1 MLKSGE
7 VFVSASALR
16 ILGLNAQVGESIGLY
31 MDLMGSLQ
39 DAGIIDDN
47 QTATDFVEKVM
58 DDSGL
63 TAQLPTITVNGTQF
77 NDVFN
82 FNNNVFPA
90 TFDIT
95 PDNYKTLLIDAIV
108 NAMKLNITLTVA
120 EAVEE
125 PNGKW
130 PQGLGN
136 VGLVDA
142 EQFQKIVTNSIRSSL
157 NNVPLGF
164 GLTAADINQFNNS
177 FSILDS
183 FDIFDYSLM
192 VNVILDNKVDV
203 YSSSV
208 DHMQSI
214 LIRVTNDMY
223 HILGAAHPSV
233 PTAPIAVQMV
243 AMQIIKAFLNNIFM
257 AVLVFLFI
265 LSVMLIYSLMLAD
278 VEEKTYEFGMLRA
291 LGLEHQSLLIYLL
304 MYGLSFAFPGV
315 IMGLLVAY
323 FLNNCTAYFIG
334 NYTGLNVEFELN
346 PWAAF
351 LGVIVGLIMPL
362 LAIYVPIKRALTQN
376 LRDSLDIYHR
386 IVSGLSIAIL
396 KLEKLGLSP
405 PQLVCAIL
413 FVVIG
418 FMTYYIVPLAFMM
431 GKFEIFLY
439 LLNIIL
445 ILMILGLTFLVQLF
459 QGGLERYAAKMF
471 VLASYFDRKVLSI
484 VLKNL
489 EGHRSRNWKTGLMFC
504 IALSFVIFSGASFTL
519 QGRVIRDSLKASLGA
534 DLYVLSPQNQ
544 IWGLKEGEIRNWIET
559 VYKQQQPGN
568 IEEYSFATPPLG
580 KLPDMR
586 RTILSPLCE
595 FPAQSTNLIGVE
607 ENYLRTI
614 YQEYYMPTE
623 EDDGMSFPSLDS
635 GDVDLVAGLYT
646 EDGIDASYN
655 SLDPFGVLS
664 SIPGYLKDT
673 SSSQYPPI
681 KIIVAE
687 GLRVGMSID
696 TSISVRFRL
705 HTHAKDDSI
714 FRGRVRGMATK
725 IPGYFFSSYQQI
737 MYFSTSLTSMQDYK
751 NMMEYYYEGNY
762 PSELTDHLTNQ
773 TTYGVPKQT
782 LRIKLK
788 SGLSTAQRE
797 ILSNGIRNFFE
808 SDTTMLIDVVTLA
821 ETASTTME
829 AMNIFFI
836 VVGLVAMV
844 LAFFLLWSSFNSNVR
859 ENSWEYGVL
868 RAVGIPAGQC
878 TRIYIY
884 EALAISFTAAL
895 LGTAVGLLIAI
906 TVTLQMNLFTELPFR
921 LEVKSTLVPPRNV
934 PNAPISL
941 HWKRG
946 YGVVVPCKRDS
957 EDANS
962 SGAERRI
969 SLIG

>member
-1 MLKSGE
+1 LERDIGFGRTFSQKVLKSGE

-31 MDLMGSLQ
+31 MDLVGSLQ
-39 DAGIIDDN
+39 DAGVIDDN
-47 QTATDFVEKVM
+47 ETATEFVQKVM
-58 DDSGL
+58 DESGL

-77 NDVFN
+77 NDALN
-82 FNNNVFPA
+82 FNNVFPA
-90 TFDIT
+90 TFDIS
-95 PDNYKTLLIDAIV
+95 PDNYQTLLIDAIV
-108 NAMKLNITLTVA
+108 NALKMNLTLTVA
-120 EAVEE
+120 EAVED

-142 EQFQKIVTNSIRSSL
+142 AQFQKLVIASIRGSL

-164 GLTAADINQFNNS
+164 GVTAADISQFNDT
-177 FSILDS
+177 FSVLDT
-183 FDIFDYSLM
+183 FDIFDYTLM

-203 YSSSV
+203 YGSTT
-208 DHMQSI
+208 DHMQSM
-214 LIRVTNDMY
+214 LIRVSNDIY
-223 HILGAAHPSV
+223 HILGVETASQPS
-233 PTAPIAVQMV
+233 APIAVQMV

-291 LGLEHQSLLIYLL
+291 LGLEHQSLLVYLL
-304 MYGLSFAFPGV
+304 LYGLSFAIPGV
-315 IMGLLVAY
+315 LIGLLVAY
-323 FLNNCTAYFIG
+323 FLNNCTAYFMG
-334 NYTGLNVEFELN
+334 SYTGLDVEFALN

-351 LGVIVGLIMPL
+351 LGVVVGLVMPL

-376 LRDSLDIYHR
+376 LRDSLDLYHR

-405 PQLVCAIL
+405 PQLVCAVL

-418 FMTYYIVPLAFMM
+418 FMTYYVVPLAFMM

-439 LLNIIL
+439 LLNVIL

-471 VLASYFDRKVLSI
+471 VLASYYDRKILSI

-544 IWGLKEGEIRNWIET
+544 IWGLREGEIRDWIENT
-559 VYKQQQPGN
+559 YKPQLPGN
-568 IEEYSFATPPLG
+568 IVEYSFSTPPLG
-580 KLPDMR
+580 KLPGIR
-586 RTILSPLCE
+586 RVVLSPLCE

-607 ENYLRTI
+607 ENYLRAI
-614 YQEYYMPTE
+614 YQEFFMPTE
-623 EDDGMSFPSLDS
+623 EDESMSFPSLNS
-635 GDVDLVAGLYT
+635 GDADLVAGLYSQK
-646 EDGIDASYN
+646 GIDQSYN

-664 SIPGYLKDT
+664 AMPGSVSDT
-673 SSSQYPPI
+673 SSSKYPPV
-681 KIIVAE
+681 KILISE

-696 TSISVRFRL
+696 TTISVRFRL
-705 HTHAKDDSI
+705 HTHNKDDSI
-714 FRGRVRGMATK
+714 FRGKVRGMAAK
-725 IPGYFFSSYQQI
+725 VPGYFFSSYQQI
-737 MYFSTSLTSMQDYK
+737 MFFSTSLTSMGDYK
-751 NMMEYYYEGNY
+751 NMMDFYYEGRY
-762 PSELTDHLTNQ
+762 PSELSDHLTNS

-782 LRIKLK
+782 LRIMLK
-788 SGLSTAQRE
+788 AGLSTAQRE

-821 ETASTTME
+821 ETATTTMQ
-829 AMNIFFI
+829 AMEIFFI
-836 VVGLVAMV
+836 VVGLVALV

-895 LGTAVGLLIAI
+895 LGTAVGLLIAT

-921 LEVKSTLVPPRNV
+921 LEV
-934 PNAPISL
+934 
-941 HWKRG
+941 
-946 YGVVVPCKRDS
+946 
-957 EDANS
+957 
-962 SGAERRI
+962 
-969 SLIG
+969 IGM